1 MFLVGLWAIRILK
14 GFNIRAIVSEVPLMY
29 GNETVEFVFRF
40 CVRAYVILFVMF
52 VFVGV
57 NKFVTVIVLVE
68 YLA

>member
-1 MFLVGLWAIRILK
+1 
-14 GFNIRAIVSEVPLMY
+14 MY

>member
-1 MFLVGLWAIRILK
+1 
-14 GFNIRAIVSEVPLMY
+14 MY
-29 GNETVEFVFRF
+29 GSETVLRFGFRL

-57 NKFVTVIVLVE
+57 NKFDTVIVLVK